1 MSATA
6 ILLLSCP
13 DQKGIVAEIAS
24 FIYQYDGNIVHSDQH
39 TDFETNTF
47 FMRIEWELEGFR
59 IPREKIAQA
68 FSFIADK
75 FWMEWRL
82 VFSDEV
88 PRVAIMVS
96 RFDHC
101 LYDLLLKWQSKEIRM
116 DISLIVSNHE
126 DLRSVAEYYR
136 IPYFCFPVNAENK
149 KEVEEKEIKLF
160 QDYRIDTVVL
170 ARYMQVL
177 SPDFIAVYPN
187 RIINIHHS
195 FLPAF
200 VGAKPYHQAYAR
212 GVKLIGA
219 TSHYVTEELDNG
231 PIIVQDVIGVSH
243 RDSLSDMINKGKEV
257 EKRVLS
263 RAVKLHVENKVLVF
277 HNKTV
282 VFD

>member
-75 FWMEWRL
+75 FRMEWRL

-96 RFDHC
+96 KFDHC

-116 DISLIVSNHE
+116 DIPLIVSNHE